1 MELMTAGIA
10 ERLIHN
16 DKVMLDTGECDDAV
30 VVKYFDPM
38 GAATWHVV
46 SGTPLNADG
55 EPDYEAGK
63 EAADWHL
70 FGHAT
75 LGDPWCA
82 ELGYVMLSEL
92 QSIAAPGRLG
102 IERDLHMEPTTLK
115 EVQEKTRALRG

>member
-1 MELMTAGIA
+1 MQLMTKAIA
-10 ERLIHN
+10 EKLIRN
-16 DKVMLDTGECDDAV
+16 DKVMLDKGECDDAI

-38 GAATWHVV
+38 GEGTWHVV

-55 EPDYEAGK
+55 EPDYEAGTD
-63 EAADWHL
+63 AADWHL

-75 LGDPWCA
+75 LGDPWAA

-92 QSIAAPGRLG
+92 QSIEAPGRLG
-102 IERDLHMEPTTLK
+102 IERDLYMAATTLT